1 MLKHCLGVVLFLLS
15 GQVLSEPANVAANTT
30 DEAGQVANA
39 GALRVAFLAD
49 VHFHDVYA
57 QFADGAFKGLRDASN
72 DKAVVIRS
80 MSAQLNSTR
89 LFNENYFALLAALDD
104 LVARG
109 VKLVALP
116 GDFSDD
122 GQPLHVRGLAQILR
136 HYSEHYGMQFFATNG
151 NHDPVRPVASAGG
164 KDDFLGSQGQPL
176 AIYSHQSTHCSTH
189 KPKPAGAP
197 QKAVVCSDEVE
208 HLGYA
213 GLLSLLGDA
222 GFYPQPQY
230 LYWESPYSDYQAQP
244 YNFEQAAQQADLAT
258 RHYEICAQ
266 GTGGQYKQAHYSQC
280 QQVADSSYLVEPVA
294 GLWLLAIDANVYV
307 PQSASEARF
316 SGSGNAGYN
325 LMFSHKTHVMEWIKS
340 VVARA
345 EQQGKVLLSFSHFP
359 MAEFYDGQSDSIA
372 QTFGNQQFQ
381 LARRPR
387 EEISTSL
394 AKLGLKVHVGG
405 HMHMNDTS
413 VLHDATGRFLVNIQ
427 APSLAAYVP
436 AYKLLT
442 LKAEHQLEVETIE
455 LDEVAGFNRLF
466 SHYQREYDYLLAQN
480 SPKLWDN
487 NILQARNYR
496 EFTDWHIRELTR
508 QRFLPQEW
516 PDELRAGL
524 FGFNGAELLILSQFE
539 SNLSFAE
546 LQSEAGGLEQI
557 KQSQTWQA
565 ASFKAEQLAQAAGFS
580 LDALAS
586 WQGFEL
592 AVDFYRLRNA
602 GSLAFKDISPQRLAQ
617 YHWLGAILHAR
628 AQPALAMSPQ
638 QLLQQPFTL
647 LMCQRFAQIFAL
659 LRGFEQGQ
667 PDEHFSLDLL
677 SGEIKPLTF

>member
-1 MLKHCLGVVLFLLS
+1 
-15 GQVLSEPANVAANTT
+15 
-30 DEAGQVANA
+30 
-39 GALRVAFLAD
+39 
-49 VHFHDVYA
+49 
-57 QFADGAFKGLRDASN
+57 
-72 DKAVVIRS
+72 
-80 MSAQLNSTR
+80 
-89 LFNENYFALLAALDD
+89 
-104 LVARG
+104 
-109 VKLVALP
+109 
-116 GDFSDD
+116 
-122 GQPLHVRGLAQILR
+122 
-136 HYSEHYGMQFFATNG
+136 
-151 NHDPVRPVASAGG
+151 
-164 KDDFLGSQGQPL
+164 
-176 AIYSHQSTHCSTH
+176 
-189 KPKPAGAP
+189 
-197 QKAVVCSDEVE
+197 
-208 HLGYA
+208 
-213 GLLSLLGDA
+213 
-222 GFYPQPQY
+222 
-230 LYWESPYSDYQAQP
+230 
-244 YNFEQAAQQADLAT
+244 
-258 RHYEICAQ
+258 
-266 GTGGQYKQAHYSQC
+266 
-280 QQVADSSYLVEPVA
+280 
-294 GLWLLAIDANVYV
+294 
-307 PQSASEARF
+307 
-316 SGSGNAGYN
+316 
-325 LMFSHKTHVMEWIKS
+325 
-340 VVARA
+340 
-345 EQQGKVLLSFSHFP
+345 
-359 MAEFYDGQSDSIA
+359 
-372 QTFGNQQFQ
+372 
-381 LARRPR
+381 
-387 EEISTSL
+387 
-394 AKLGLKVHVGG
+394 
-405 HMHMNDTS
+405 MHMNDTS

-516 PDELRAGL
+516 PDELRTGL

-592 AVDFYRLRNA
+592 AVDFYRFRNA

-667 PDEHFSLDLL
+667 PDQHFSLDLL